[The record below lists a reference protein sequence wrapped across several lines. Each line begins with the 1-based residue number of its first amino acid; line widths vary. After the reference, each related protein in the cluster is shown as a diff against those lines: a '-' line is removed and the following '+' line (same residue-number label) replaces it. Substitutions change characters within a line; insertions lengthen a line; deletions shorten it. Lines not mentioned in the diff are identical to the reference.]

1 MLVRRFRLFLFYI
14 SRVAA
19 CYEVGQIAVI
29 ADHAEMSCIA
39 HTLCCCLYY
48 NVEITVSDGLLIVGH
63 IPVIA
68 SQADM
73 LRIAVAHTRC
83 GVNGINIRMP
93 IEFCIV
99 GYHLVVTGLAGICSV
114 PAL

>member
-1 MLVRRFRLFLFYI
+1 MLVRRFRLFLLNI
-14 SRVAA
+14 ARVAA
-19 CYEVGQIAVI
+19 RYEVRQIAVI

-39 HTLCCCLYY
+39 HTLCRCLYY
-48 NVEITVSDGLLIVGH
+48 NVEITVSGGLLIIGH

-68 SQADM
+68 SRADM

-83 GVNGINIRMP
+83 GVNSINIRMP
-93 IEFCIV
+93 IRLRIV
-99 GYHLVVTGLAGICSV
+99 GYHLVAAGLAGICSV